1 MFSPDGHWVAHRSDV
16 SGRNEIY
23 VQPFP
28 GPGAKRQI
36 STEGGGAHLWARD
49 DRELFYM
56 NGSQMIAVDIE
67 TEPTFRAGTPRLLF
81 EGGVLSRGTGSTA
94 TYDVTADGQRFVML
108 RNVSSEA
115 RINIVQNWFEELRQ
129 RVPTE

>member
-1 MFSPDGHWVAHRSDV
+1 MAAGWRIGQMSLAATKSMCSRFPVLGP
-16 SGRNEIY
+16 SGRFRPKAEGRTSGHKT
-23 VQPFP
+23 V
-28 GPGAKRQI
+28 GSC
-36 STEGGGAHLWARD
+36 STL
-49 DRELFYM
+49 
-56 NGSQMIAVDIE
+56 NGSQMMAVDIE